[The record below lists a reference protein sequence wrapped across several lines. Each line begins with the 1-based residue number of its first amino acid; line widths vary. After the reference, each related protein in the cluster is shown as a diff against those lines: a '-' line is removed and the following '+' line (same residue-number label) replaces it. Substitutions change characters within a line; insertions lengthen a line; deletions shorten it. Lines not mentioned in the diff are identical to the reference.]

1 MYFPPF
7 TFLLSLLPSSLP
19 LSLLPSDTGEVVTT
33 GDNAYKQLGYQKEKG
48 DREPGVVTA
57 LADRAVRKLACGDFF
72 TIVATEGE
80 GEGG

>member
-1 MYFPPF
+1 M
-7 TFLLSLLPSSLP
+7 
-19 LSLLPSDTGEVVTT
+19 TT

-80 GEGG
+80 SKGGWTKECEGERVMEEDKDVCE